1 MEALEHVGGGVSIP
15 EPRAPARWSPFK
27 FRHQI
32 KPAMGDKRD
41 AEKRVRFFNVSLV
54 NATPMSLPKFAQPQ
68 RLLGE
73 LIHSIE
79 VANPEFA
86 WVQFLFKRVNLSHTL
101 IALKNAMNISVE
113 HIKTPKRSWI
123 DDSES
128 DRRELCGDW
137 FKRSGERI
145 KRIDAIANVPHVLL
159 AIQGMWVGDPRQLS
173 SLPFKDCY
181 DEFDR
186 LGTFLYRDPRMLV
199 ELVERR
205 MVEDVS
211 SYIMSY
217 VRSRMEPPSF
227 LITPDEIPYFLHLP
241 VVKQDTFLK
250 SVAWKQH
257 TPGVDEGKVQG
268 RESGPVAPSN
278 PRIFR
283 LKEIPLIT
291 EPLKEPD
298 TERLSQLPSP
308 SSVRG
313 LELLSENGHTDLL
326 LSSTSEGDLQEYLSV
341 LESVYGKQQVVGFPE
356 KPEFLKRLPEIVGLV
371 RKPVPR

>member
-1 MEALEHVGGGVSIP
+1 M
-15 EPRAPARWSPFK
+15 RWRFSN
-27 FRHQI
+27 
-32 KPAMGDKRD
+32 AMNDKQD
-41 AEKRVRFFNVSLV
+41 AAEKVRFFNVSLV

-68 RLLGE
+68 RLMGE

-79 VANPEFA
+79 TTNPRFA
-86 WVQFLFKRVNLSHTL
+86 WVQFLFKRVNLSATL
-101 IALKNAMNISVE
+101 VALKNSIHAAQE

-128 DRRELCGDW
+128 DRPELHRDW
-137 FKRSGERI
+137 YKRSGERI
-145 KRIDAIANVPHVLL
+145 KRLDAITNSPHFLL
-159 AIQGMWVGDPRQLS
+159 AIQGMWVGDPGQLS

-186 LGTFLYRDPRMLV
+186 LGAFVFKDPRMLI

-217 VRSRMEPPSF
+217 AGSRMEPPSF
-227 LITPDEIPYFLHLP
+227 LITPGEIPYFLHLP
-241 VVKQDTFLK
+241 VVRQDTFLK

-257 TPGVDEGKVQG
+257 TPGVGEGKMEG
-268 RESGPVAPSN
+268 RESAPAAPSN

-298 TERLSQLPSP
+298 TERLARLPSP
-308 SSVRG
+308 STVRG
-313 LELLSENGHTDLL
+313 LELLFENGHTDLL
-326 LSSTSEGDLQEYLSV
+326 LSSKSEGDVQEYLSV

-356 KPEFLKRLPEIVGLV
+356 KPEFLKRLPEIVGLS
-371 RKPVPR
+371 RKPAPR